1 MFSAQK
7 IFWDVI
13 DYKKR
18 ALLKKLIKYI
28 PLTDFYLAGGTALA
42 LLLGHRKSFD
52 FDWFSQSKFDTSE
65 LLNKLSKLGNTE
77 LIEIKKDTLY
87 LFLDNVQLT
96 WLYYPYPL
104 IDPVIKVEGINL
116 ASLTDIALMKL
127 IAISQRG
134 ERKDFIDLYVILQ
147 EKRGTDLELL
157 FELLPLKFPESQINY
172 YHIIK
177 SLTYFEEAET
187 ELNMCN
193 SIDWQEVKDFF
204 MQEQKKIINKK
215 INYL

>member
-1 MFSAQK
+1 MFSTQK

>member
-1 MFSAQK
+1 MFSTQK

-28 PLTDFYLAGGTALA
+28 SLTDFYLAGGTALA

-157 FELLPLKFPESQINY
+157 FELLPLKFPEFQINY

>member
-65 LLNKLSKLGNTE
+65 LLNKLSKLGYTE

-104 IDPVIKVEGINL
+104 IDSVIKVEGINL

-157 FELLPLKFPESQINY
+157 FELLPLKFPEFQINY

>member
-65 LLNKLSKLGNTE
+65 LLNKLSKLGYTE

-134 ERKDFIDLYVILQ
+134 E
-147 EKRGTDLELL
+147 
-157 FELLPLKFPESQINY
+157 
-172 YHIIK
+172 
-177 SLTYFEEAET
+177 
-187 ELNMCN
+187 
-193 SIDWQEVKDFF
+193 
-204 MQEQKKIINKK
+204 KKI
-215 INYL
+215 L

>member
-1 MFSAQK
+1 LFSAQK

-28 PLTDFYLAGGTALA
+28 SLTDFYLAGGTALA

>member
-28 PLTDFYLAGGTALA
+28 SLTDFYLAGGTALA

>member
-1 MFSAQK
+1 MFSTQK

-28 PLTDFYLAGGTALA
+28 SLTDFYLAGGTALA